1 MKRLPAAQCPDE
13 VVKSLDLGVDQFENP
28 DPVDA
33 VFAEGRSLA
42 RGHRLEE
49 IRGIRTAV
57 LLVMSRVDM
66 VLAYCRP
73 AKASRGKI

>member
-1 MKRLPAAQCPDE
+1 MD
-13 VVKSLDLGVDQFENP
+13 P
-28 DPVDA
+28 DPIDA
-33 VFAEGRSLA
+33 GFAEGRSLA
-42 RGHRLEE
+42 GGHRLEE

-73 AKASRGKI
+73 AKANRGKI